1 MNIISMKILKVHGD
15 KEERG
20 QRAIMLTRFEHGIVF
35 VDEMV
40 LLDDF

>member
-1 MNIISMKILKVHGD
+1 MNITPMKILKVDGD

-20 QRAIMLTRFEHGIVF
+20 QRAIMLARFEHGIMF